1 VAAIQASLLPEQ
13 AAAVCRN
20 VGKFGG
26 LATAGLAAAWQGQVS
41 AEYQLADC

>member
-1 VAAIQASLLPEQ
+1 VGAIQASLLPEQ

-20 VGKFGG
+20 AGKIGG
-26 LATAGLAAAWQGQVS
+26 LATAGLAAAWQGQLS